1 MLNLFPPY
9 GDADGW
15 SPGVTMDIVVWRNV
29 MTGET
34 HTGSSSDRPPAG
46 QEYAWEIARDEGVIP
61 GQRTRVTMPPT
72 PITPTQQTNYAPL
85 LLAVAAAYFL
95 GA

>member
-1 MLNLFPPY
+1 MLNMSPPFR
-9 GDADGW
+9 DADGW
-15 SPGVTMDIVVWRNV
+15 TPGMTMDIVVWRNV

-34 HTGSSSDRPPAG
+34 RTGSSSDQPPAG
-46 QEYAWEIARDEGVIP
+46 QEYAWEISRDERVIP
-61 GQRTRVTMPPT
+61 GQPTKVTMPPT
-72 PITPTQQTNYAPL
+72 PFTPTQQTNLGPL